1 MSHKLFKI
9 KCHDYNSVSMPL
21 SNEDKENLLRI
32 LLNSLVVPFILSV
45 VVRNGQSFGRRRD
58 EPLDH
63 HGNTATV
70 RLPQTNRP
78 PARTSHPPTIYRPAT
93 TRTSCHCAVCRL
105 FGTCV
110 LAASSAVAALV
121 TCVLVA
127 SRAVAARRAH
137 GCSPKC
143 RDRARGSAHH
153 QPASRHK
160 LPHRHRL
167 SRCLFFHSR
176 SSQPVCCHQMSH
188 YRLSCRQSS
197 CRHPSCRWP
206 SIRWSTYHWL

>member
-1 MSHKLFKI
+1 
-9 KCHDYNSVSMPL
+9 MPL
-21 SNEDKENLLRI
+21 SNENKENLLRI

-105 FGTCV
+105 FGACV

-121 TCVLVA
+121 TYVLVA

-167 SRCLFFHSR
+167 SRCLFF
-176 SSQPVCCHQMSH
+176 SQPIFAASLLPSNVP
-188 YRLSCRQSS
+188 LSAVLSPVILS
-197 CRHPSCRWP
+197 PSVLPLAVYPLVDLPLAVNR
-206 SIRWSTYHWL
+206 TD